1 MDLCTNAGIITDAM
15 KFATKQQRDIDALH
29 MLDESIAVSRQV
41 QEDTEQTSNGV
52 Y

>member
-15 KFATKQQRDIDALH
+15 KFASKQQRNIDTLH
-29 MLDESIAVSRQV
+29 MLDERVAAS
-41 QEDTEQTSNGV
+41 EKETTTEGV